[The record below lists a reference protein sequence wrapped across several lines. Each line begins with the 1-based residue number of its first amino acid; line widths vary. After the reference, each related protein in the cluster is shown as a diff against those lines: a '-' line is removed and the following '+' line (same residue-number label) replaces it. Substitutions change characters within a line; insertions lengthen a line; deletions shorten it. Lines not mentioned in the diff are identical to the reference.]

1 MDETKSVIIADSVTP
16 VRLTS
21 AVIGADDLL
30 DFGFSVTVRE
40 TVSAGSVLVT
50 FRGFLSALT
59 GEISVLGEASSFG
72 GLVFIFF
79 LRLLLLISSSSNKTN
94 TSSFTD
100 ADDDDDE
107 DADAEDC
114 DRGEE
119 ILGID
124 NNSG

>member
-21 AVIGADDLL
+21 AVISADDLL
-30 DFGFSVTVRE
+30 VFGFSVTVRE

-59 GEISVLGEASSFG
+59 GEISVIGEASSFG
-72 GLVFIFF
+72 GLVFFF

>member
-30 DFGFSVTVRE
+30 VFAFSVTVRE
-40 TVSAGSVLVT
+40 IVSAGSVLVT

-59 GEISVLGEASSFG
+59 GEISVIGEASSFG
-72 GLVFIFF
+72 GLVFFF
-79 LRLLLLISSSSNKTN
+79 LRLLLISSSSNKTN

-107 DADAEDC
+107 DTDAAKDC

-124 NNSG
+124 NSSG